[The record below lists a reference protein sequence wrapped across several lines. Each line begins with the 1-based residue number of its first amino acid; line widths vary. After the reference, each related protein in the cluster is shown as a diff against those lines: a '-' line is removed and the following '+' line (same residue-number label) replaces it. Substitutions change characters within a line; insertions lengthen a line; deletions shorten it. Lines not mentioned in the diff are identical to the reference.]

1 MIKITGRRIV
11 AAMLAALGMCSGL
24 AMAAGA
30 TVRLDYQHGG
40 NAKSEHYAM
49 ERVVI
54 EPLPWPGNPK
64 KAIDDTDRG
73 NNKFEVRD
81 AATGALLYSRGFST
95 VFAEWQSTDEAA
107 QLDRSFQES
116 LRFPKP
122 ENRSKSAC

>member
-24 AMAAGA
+24 AMAASA

-54 EPLPWPGNPK
+54 EPLPWPGNPVRRDSIFPHFFTMLIELRTEL
-64 KAIDDTDRG
+64 KAT
-73 NNKFEVRD
+73 F
-81 AATGALLYSRGFST
+81 AAT
-95 VFAEWQSTDEAA
+95 AESIIETY
-107 QLDRSFQES
+107 
-116 LRFPKP
+116 
-122 ENRSKSAC
+122 